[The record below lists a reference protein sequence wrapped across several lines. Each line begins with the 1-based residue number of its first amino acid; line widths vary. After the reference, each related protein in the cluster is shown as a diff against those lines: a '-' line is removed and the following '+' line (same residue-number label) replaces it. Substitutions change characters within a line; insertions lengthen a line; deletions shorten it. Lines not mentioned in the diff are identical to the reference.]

1 MTDKLNLLKRAILLL
16 CLSLFGT
23 SSHAILTIE
32 ITQGGDSGLPIAIA
46 PFKWEGKGKP
56 PHSVDQIVASDLAR
70 SGRFTVLDRK
80 KHISSPNTDRD
91 VVFKDWR
98 MIKAEALVIGKVRQT
113 GSDRYQV
120 EYRLYDVFKKQQL
133 AGYRYNVSGKLL
145 RLAAHQISDV
155 IYAKLM
161 GEAGAF
167 TTRIA
172 YVTKVERSKGRREYK
187 LQIADSDGYG
197 PITVVNSVEPLMS
210 PTWSPD
216 GSKIAYVSFEGKRSM
231 VYMQDVASGKRELI
245 AQYRGI
251 NSAPAWSP
259 DGRKIAMTLSKDG
272 NAEIY
277 VRDVASGRLERI
289 TTHSAID
296 TEPAWSPDGRY
307 LVFTSDRAGG
317 PQIYQMDL
325 DRREL
330 KRLTYEGDYNARPSY
345 SVDGKRITLVSRQRG
360 RYHVAVMNLDNLSL
374 QVLTNS
380 QLDESPSFAPNGR
393 MIIYATR
400 LQGRGVLA
408 SVSADGRVRQ
418 TFKFDQGDVREPAW
432 SPYNQQLQY
441 KE

>member
-1 MTDKLNLLKRAILLL
+1 MLRINKLMILL
-16 CLSLFGT
+16 CVALFST
-23 SSHAILTIE
+23 SSQAILTIE
-32 ITQGGDSGLPIAIA
+32 ITQGGDSGLPIAIV

-56 PHSVDQIVASDLAR
+56 PHSIAAIVASDLAR
-70 SGRFTVLDRK
+70 SGRFTVLDK
-80 KHISSPNTDRD
+80 KRYISKPYTDKG

-98 MIKAEALVIGKVRQT
+98 LLKAEALVIGRVKRL
-113 GSDRYQV
+113 GADRYLV

-133 AGYRYNVSGKLL
+133 AGFRYTVNSKML

-172 YVTKVERSKGRREYK
+172 YVTREEKKPGNPEYR

-197 PITVVNSVEPLMS
+197 PITVVKSVEPLMS
-210 PTWSPD
+210 PAWSPD
-216 GSKIAYVSFEGKRSM
+216 GRHIAYVSFEGKRSM
-231 VYMQDVASGKRELI
+231 VYTQDVATGKRERI

-259 DGRKIAMTLSKDG
+259 DGSKMALTLSKDG

-277 VRDVASGRLERI
+277 IRDVATGQLQRI
-289 TTHSAID
+289 TRHAAID

-325 DRREL
+325 ERREL
-330 KRLTYEGDYNARPSY
+330 KRLTYEGSYNARPSY
-345 SVDGKRITLVSRQRG
+345 SVDGKRITLVARQRG
-360 RYHVAVMNLDNLSL
+360 RYHVAVLALDNLSL
-374 QVLTNS
+374 QVLTDS

-393 MIIYATR
+393 MIIYATGLR
-400 LQGRGVLA
+400 GKGVLA

-418 TFKFDQGDVREPAW
+418 SFEFEQGDVREPAW
-432 SPYNQQLQY
+432 SPYNQQLKY

>member
-1 MTDKLNLLKRAILLL
+1 MFRKNCFTIKSVILL
-16 CLSLFGT
+16 CLVLYST
-23 SSHAILTIE
+23 ASSAILTIE
-32 ITQGGDSGLPIAIA
+32 ITQGGDSGLPIAIV
-46 PFKWEGKGKP
+46 PFKWEGAGKP
-56 PHSVDQIVASDLAR
+56 PQSVGRIVASDLAR
-70 SGRFTVLDRK
+70 SGRFTVLDK
-80 KHISSPNTDRD
+80 KRYISKPHADRD

-98 MIKAEALVIGKVRQT
+98 LIKAEALVIGRVKKI
-113 GSDRYQV
+113 GGDRYQV

-133 AGYRYNVSGKLL
+133 AGYRYTVPGRLL

-167 TTRIA
+167 STRIA
-172 YVTKVERSKGRREYK
+172 YITKVERRRDKPQYR

-197 PITVVNSVEPLMS
+197 PVTVVKSAEPLMS
-210 PTWSPD
+210 PSWSPD
-216 GSKIAYVSFEGKRSM
+216 GNNIAYVSFEGKRSM

-259 DGRKIAMTLSKDG
+259 DGRKIALTLSRDG
-272 NAEIY
+272 NPEIY
-277 VRDVASGRLERI
+277 IRDVKTGRLERI
-289 TTHSAID
+289 TRHSAID

-325 DRREL
+325 QRREL
-330 KRLTYEGDYNARPSY
+330 KRLTYEGNYNARPSY
-345 SVDGKRITLVSRQRG
+345 SVDGERITLVTRQRG
-360 RYHVAVMNLDNLSL
+360 RYHVAVLNLDNLSL
-374 QVLTNS
+374 QVLTSS

-400 LQGRGVLA
+400 MQGRGVLA

-418 TFKFDQGDVREPAW
+418 TFRFDQGDVREPAW

>member
-1 MTDKLNLLKRAILLL
+1 MLRISKIMILLCVAL
-16 CLSLFGT
+16 LST
-23 SSHAILTIE
+23 SSYAILTIE
-32 ITQGGDSGLPIAIA
+32 ITQGGDSGLPIAIV

-56 PHSVDQIVASDLAR
+56 PHSIGAIVASDLAR
-70 SGRFTVLDRK
+70 SGRFTVLDK
-80 KHISSPNTDRD
+80 KRYISKPHRDKD

-98 MIKAEALVIGKVRQT
+98 LLKAEALVIGRVKRLAT
-113 GSDRYQV
+113 DRYQV

-133 AGYRYNVSGKLL
+133 AGYRYTVNGKML

-172 YVTKVERSKGRREYK
+172 YVTKEEKRPGKPEYR

-197 PITVVNSVEPLMS
+197 PITVVKSVEPLMS
-210 PTWSPD
+210 PAWSPD
-216 GSKIAYVSFEGKRSM
+216 GKNIAYVSFEGKRSM
-231 VYMQDVASGKRELI
+231 VYMQNVSSGKRERI

-259 DGRKIAMTLSKDG
+259 DGSRIALTLSKDG
-272 NAEIY
+272 NTEIY
-277 VRDVASGRLERI
+277 IRDVATGHLQRI
-289 TTHSAID
+289 TRHSAID

-330 KRLTYEGDYNARPSY
+330 KRLTYEGSYNARPSY
-345 SVDGKRITLVSRQRG
+345 SVDGKRITLVTRQRG
-360 RYHVAVMNLDNLSL
+360 RYHVAVLALNNLSL
-374 QVLTNS
+374 QVLTDS

-393 MIIYATR
+393 MIIYATGLR
-400 LQGRGVLA
+400 GKGVLA

-418 TFKFDQGDVREPAW
+418 SFKFEQGDVREPAW
-432 SPYNQQLQY
+432 SPYNQQLKY